1 MDLRAWLTLTLNAA
15 VNVNHVVNLR
25 AWLTLTANESV
36 GADLDACAP
45 LEFAPTRVA

>member
-1 MDLRAWLTLTLNAA
+1 MTLNAA

-36 GADLDACAP
+36 GADLDGCADWS
-45 LEFAPTRVA
+45 LLQRA